1 MKFFKFFLVL
11 LVFIIN
17 SCKKND
23 DFSKLRGT
31 IQVQGITTYMYGTH
45 VLTNDLGQTLYALR
59 SKSLELDDYI
69 GQSVEIS
76 GSKVQGYP
84 VDGGPDFLEVSEIK

>member
-1 MKFFKFFLVL
+1 M
-11 LVFIIN
+11 
-17 SCKKND
+17 
-23 DFSKLRGT
+23 
-31 IQVQGITTYMYGTH
+31 QGITTYMYGTH

-59 SKSLELDDYI
+59 SKSLVLDDYI

-76 GSKVQGYP
+76 GIKVQGYP